1 MTIAGKEKRVS
12 KICSLSMFFNRDL
25 EYWRAIASGL
35 HFLGLSLRKCL
46 FAMHKDIV
54 TVWNIPNMDE
64 VHRAYLEHI
73 FGFIAS

>member
-1 MTIAGKEKRVS
+1 MTISGKEKRVS
-12 KICSLSMFFNRDL
+12 RTCDLLMFFNRDS

-35 HFLGLSLRKCL
+35 HFLGVSLRKCL

-64 VHRAYLEHI
+64 VYTQCILNI
-73 FGFIAS
+73 FLG